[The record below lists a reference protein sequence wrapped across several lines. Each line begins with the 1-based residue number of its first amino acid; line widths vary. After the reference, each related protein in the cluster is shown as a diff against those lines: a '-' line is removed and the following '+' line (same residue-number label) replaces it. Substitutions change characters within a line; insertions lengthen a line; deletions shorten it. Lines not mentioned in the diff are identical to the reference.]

1 MNSRKQVKSSVEARL
16 PLVDFLSELAKYL
29 LSAGVSISQFEVAA
43 QLAFLR
49 AASLEARFSN
59 AKINQSVVAAMTG
72 LTRSQVRLL
81 SRIPVHSALRRGNR
95 IERLVSGWLT
105 DPLFTTGAGNARVL
119 PLKGRRRSFAVL
131 AKKYGGDVTPRAL
144 QGELLRRGYIKIH
157 GEKITLSRLARGT
170 KGPTQLGQL
179 AVALAK
185 VIKRDQPSADATSFR
200 LFSAVANYESPVG
213 AGRILLQRRI
223 NQGLK
228 AFATDV
234 ESAGSAIAKA
244 SRRKRTQGR
253 MSRTSFLL
261 LSQD

>member
-1 MNSRKQVKSSVEARL
+1 MKNSVETRL
-16 PLVDFLSELAKYL
+16 PLVDFLTELAKYL

-59 AKINQSVVAAMTG
+59 AKINQSAVAAMTG

-81 SRIPVHSALRRGNR
+81 SRIPAHRTLRRGSR

-105 DPLFTTGAGNARVL
+105 DPSFTTTAGNARVL
-119 PLKGRRRSFAVL
+119 QRSGRHRSFAAL
-131 AKKYGGDVTPRAL
+131 AKKYGGDITPRAL
-144 QGELLRRGYIKIH
+144 QSELLRRGYIETYGDKVA
-157 GEKITLSRLARGT
+157 LSRLARGT
-170 KGPTQLGQL
+170 KGPSQLNQL

-185 VIKRDQPSADATSFR
+185 VIKREQLSTGATAFR
-200 LFSAVANYESPVG
+200 LSTAQADYESPVA

-228 AFATDV
+228 AFVTDV
-234 ESAGSAIAKA
+234 ESAGTAIAKA
-244 SRRKRTQGR
+244 ASRKRTPVR
-253 MSRTSFLL
+253 MSRTTFLL
-261 LSQD
+261 MSQD